1 MVRSFFC
8 CGVPASG
15 GIRIAEGTSAPAT
28 GPEERKR
35 AVDAGVQVGAPGAS
49 TASNY
54 VDSQD
59 TLVAAVSAAISELL
73 DLGPSASWLA
83 HIAECLEVVE
93 AHVGAS
99 RLALIGPD
107 GLTSWV
113 ISDGA
118 ANGGGS
124 WGRACALPH
133 TADTIAVIR
142 GYGHLGVS
150 CCGGP
155 PDPSSIVTRPTTAA
169 LQLAQRD
176 VLALPVR
183 MRGQTVAALLLS
195 LRDGGDRP
203 PHPTAAEVAATTA
216 GCTNSITSSRR
227 HRSLLSGSSHSSSA
241 VSNSGLA
248 AATAGDGGG
257 GNAMRSLSPAEL
269 QELMRLAGVLCRSVF
284 GSDPTHVRHLSLMA
298 GHLGALALAP
308 SLSLLVRGLLDAMQ
322 DLLASRTALRL
333 QPVLALLTHPPVAPT
348 AAGCASRAAAAAVP
362 NVPAVLFTQRGGA
375 AAAVPGEC
383 LLETHTSVQS
393 VAALAAAQTAGPPGG
408 GGGGGLSLL
417 LTSQVDSGSMVGLL
431 GGGAESNAAASRL
444 GASED
449 PAQIA
454 PEGVAG
460 EASCVR
466 AVRVALSHTLLAEA
480 LKVLLEDKA
489 GPGATL
495 AGASAAHDAAGPATP
510 HACTAPSAARRG
522 NQQAPPT
529 TQPAAD
535 NGSGI
540 PPPAAFHVLAAA
552 AAKEGADST
561 NNSVDWPGGSVHA
574 REGSGALIVP
584 DSLLPPL
591 PPAPGGGPA
600 AAAGGRTFSSPH
612 LQPANRFHCI
622 VLRHASAHLLD
633 ERQPCRDILNI
644 GKLTGGAAGSLVLCV
659 ERVEAAEAAAVTAVS
674 GAMAQAF
681 SLSCNNTGGRG
692 STGPAALGG
701 SGHYSRL
708 RGDPSFRAATAA
720 AAGAADGKAGS
731 GLASAHVTSSPGRS
745 MRDLKSSV
753 LGSGGAGGAAG
764 AAGTA
769 GAAMAAAG
777 AAVPAAAAG
786 SGHTA
791 GVLPHGSRLL
801 GFGGTN
807 VGSGTAELLLG
818 HPASSNAAGHVLMT
832 PAMDQ
837 LLDQHHPA
845 SLLGLHGLPSFA
857 LYLVTP
863 DTLPSSALQAV
874 VGEVRL
880 LFGLLLDAF
889 RSAIVDGGR
898 VAAEMRGLQQQLLG
912 SAAMQPPLP
921 IPLRYSLSQLQQSAG
936 GALHQQAKQSL
947 PAAAGGTEG
956 LGSAA
961 ARAAVALGSKTP
973 FLGTHFAASA
983 ALRSLSWRITGKPA
997 GYTSTLGRLAP
1008 GGQQAGMRLRE
1019 SDTPA
1024 ALLATGLDQQ
1034 LSAVMNA
1041 AAEEDVGAGSIMVSS
1056 LAAGGDPAHWMLAS
1070 TPEFSL
1076 QERAPGPSPME
1087 LMVDTMRTHLSAVA
1101 SEAQVASEAR
1111 AVTAQDMAAL
1121 DLEEVIGRGGQG
1133 VVFRGYL
1140 HGLETAVKVMVFR
1153 DGEPLGEDIAD
1164 DVTTAAAAADGAKA
1178 QADGKLEETHA
1189 DARVRRAKR
1198 GAMEHAVM
1206 PTLSHPNI
1214 LQVYAAFSN
1223 VVIVRCT
1230 YKGDVH
1236 QLRLCAPD
1244 DGLLSGLPGQGP
1256 LNQVLCFEYCDAGTL
1271 LSAAYGGAFRRTRN
1285 GPLPAHTSALAA
1297 VVRPLLVPLYTS
1309 LLEVALALRYMHSR
1323 RLVHCDIKPANLLIK
1338 GNSRDP
1344 RGWACK
1350 LSDFGCAR
1358 LMTEMA
1364 APPVS
1369 AGPAMAAAGSSAARS
1384 VGFRV
1389 AVPLGTLQFMSPEC
1403 FIKDKLLTA
1412 AVDIYAFGITMWELL
1427 MCQMPYKGL
1436 QEQDVPRLV
1445 LRSGLRPEFNPLAPR
1460 DYCHLAYRCWHAQ
1473 PSKRPTAVDLVHE
1486 LQALL
1491 EAARAAAD
1499 ADAARQEQQQ
1509 LLQAQQAAQHR
1520 AQLVQ
1525 QQQQQKQA
1533 AAASAAA
1540 AVAARPSSSVRPLSS
1555 PHAETGVVGA
1565 GARLLASMNAAPLP
1579 QVMLSQLPHHAGSLP
1594 ALRQQQAAGWAATQQ

>member
-1 MVRSFFC
+1 
-8 CGVPASG
+8 
-15 GIRIAEGTSAPAT
+15 
-28 GPEERKR
+28 
-35 AVDAGVQVGAPGAS
+35 
-49 TASNY
+49 
-54 VDSQD
+54 
-59 TLVAAVSAAISELL
+59 
-73 DLGPSASWLA
+73 
-83 HIAECLEVVE
+83 
-93 AHVGAS
+93 
-99 RLALIGPD
+99 
-107 GLTSWV
+107 
-113 ISDGA
+113 
-118 ANGGGS
+118 
-124 WGRACALPH
+124 
-133 TADTIAVIR
+133 
-142 GYGHLGVS
+142 
-150 CCGGP
+150 
-155 PDPSSIVTRPTTAA
+155 
-169 LQLAQRD
+169 
-176 VLALPVR
+176 
-183 MRGQTVAALLLS
+183 
-195 LRDGGDRP
+195 
-203 PHPTAAEVAATTA
+203 
-216 GCTNSITSSRR
+216 
-227 HRSLLSGSSHSSSA
+227 
-241 VSNSGLA
+241 
-248 AATAGDGGG
+248 
-257 GNAMRSLSPAEL
+257 MRSLSPAEL

-417 LTSQVDSGSMVGLL
+417 LTSQ
-431 GGGAESNAAASRL
+431 
-444 GASED
+444 
-449 PAQIA
+449 
-454 PEGVAG
+454 
-460 EASCVR
+460 
-466 AVRVALSHTLLAEA
+466 
-480 LKVLLEDKA
+480 
-489 GPGATL
+489 
-495 AGASAAHDAAGPATP
+495 
-510 HACTAPSAARRG
+510 
-522 NQQAPPT
+522 
-529 TQPAAD
+529 
-535 NGSGI
+535 
-540 PPPAAFHVLAAA
+540 
-552 AAKEGADST
+552 
-561 NNSVDWPGGSVHA
+561 GSVHA

-692 STGPAALGG
+692 ST
-701 SGHYSRL
+701 
-708 RGDPSFRAATAA
+708 ATAA

-973 FLGTHFAASA
+973 FLAGTHFAASA

-1041 AAEEDVGAGSIMVSS
+1041 AAEAEDVGAGSIMVSS

-1087 LMVDTMRTHLSAVA
+1087 L
-1101 SEAQVASEAR
+1101 
-1111 AVTAQDMAAL
+1111 
-1121 DLEEVIGRGGQG
+1121 
-1133 VVFRGYL
+1133 
-1140 HGLETAVKVMVFR
+1140 MVFR

-1271 LSAAYGGAFRRTRN
+1271 LSAAYGGAFRR
-1285 GPLPAHTSALAA
+1285 
-1297 VVRPLLVPLYTS
+1297 
-1309 LLEVALALRYMHSR
+1309 
-1323 RLVHCDIKPANLLIK
+1323 C
-1338 GNSRDP
+1338 
-1344 RGWACK
+1344 
-1350 LSDFGCAR
+1350 
-1358 LMTEMA
+1358 
-1364 APPVS
+1364 
-1369 AGPAMAAAGSSAARS
+1369 
-1384 VGFRV
+1384 
-1389 AVPLGTLQFMSPEC
+1389 
-1403 FIKDKLLTA
+1403 
-1412 AVDIYAFGITMWELL
+1412 
-1427 MCQMPYKGL
+1427 
-1436 QEQDVPRLV
+1436 V
-1445 LRSGLRPEFNPLAPR
+1445 L
-1460 DYCHLAYRCWHAQ
+1460 DW
-1473 PSKRPTAVDLVHE
+1473 
-1486 LQALL
+1486 
-1491 EAARAAAD
+1491 
-1499 ADAARQEQQQ
+1499 
-1509 LLQAQQAAQHR
+1509 
-1520 AQLVQ
+1520 
-1525 QQQQQKQA
+1525 
-1533 AAASAAA
+1533 
-1540 AVAARPSSSVRPLSS
+1540 
-1555 PHAETGVVGA
+1555 
-1565 GARLLASMNAAPLP
+1565 
-1579 QVMLSQLPHHAGSLP
+1579 
-1594 ALRQQQAAGWAATQQ
+1594 